1 MTKILGDE
9 SPSTEFSQWAPGYP
23 AGDTS
28 DLCVYFSTGQDYH
41 LSGFWKDTSCST
53 AGYYAVCEQYLLP
66 E

>member
-1 MTKILGDE
+1 MAH
-9 SPSTEFSQWAPGYP
+9 WAPGYP

-28 DLCVYFSTGQDYH
+28 DLCVYFSTGQDNH
-41 LSGFWKDTSCST
+41 IAGFWKDTSCGT